1 MGNVANCCYADD
13 RNVTEITTLPFSE
26 CSSNGE
32 DQNWVLHKPLLPAKT
47 SRLMRRASAPGDMW
61 FEGDPVVLPHSSSL
75 STRSPGKP
83 AKRVLITSR
92 KPWFSGQPQEAP
104 ILGSDVHTAAVGNA
118 GHKTK
123 RKPRV
128 RRKKAP
134 IQPKFHF
141 TLAEEFEM
149 LVADDQEIMHNVLR
163 EVAIDEKF
171 TRLVADLPA
180 DIRHKIIRQ
189 DVTDIASK
197 HMSDQEMDI
206 QYVDNILSAE
216 LLPPVPKPTKGL
228 QRKKTTSEDFLV
240 DPAVLKAHNYIRHR
254 VQQQVEQEEEKQ
266 IVEIVSEDDAT
277 AQGEDG
283 SDSDEDSDC
292 CDDCEEEETDTRKE
306 LGIKAK
312 KRVAT
317 GRVVKAQIGRARR
330 IPATNRGHFAMIKKL
345 QKLSGK
351 GFGTCKAALYKHN
364 VDFDAAAAALV

>member
-1 MGNVANCCYADD
+1 
-13 RNVTEITTLPFSE
+13 
-26 CSSNGE
+26 
-32 DQNWVLHKPLLPAKT
+32 
-47 SRLMRRASAPGDMW
+47 MRRASAPGDMW

-92 KPWFSGQPQEAP
+92 KPWFSGQPQ
-104 ILGSDVHTAAVGNA
+104 
-118 GHKTK
+118 
-123 RKPRV
+123 
-128 RRKKAP
+128 KAP

-216 LLPPVPKPTKGL
+216 LLPPVPKPT
-228 QRKKTTSEDFLV
+228 
-240 DPAVLKAHNYIRHR
+240 
-254 VQQQVEQEEEKQ
+254 
-266 IVEIVSEDDAT
+266 
-277 AQGEDG
+277 
-283 SDSDEDSDC
+283 
-292 CDDCEEEETDTRKE
+292 
-306 LGIKAK
+306 
-312 KRVAT
+312 
-317 GRVVKAQIGRARR
+317 
-330 IPATNRGHFAMIKKL
+330 NRGHFAMIKKL

-364 VDFDAAAAALV
+364 VDFDAA